1 MQCGQKFGDVRC
13 QSVYANEVQTHAHS
27 NRRQTGLGRS
37 SRGDEGRGSRTG
49 RQTWRETPSAG
60 TDRQTGR
67 HYPVLLLCIT
77 FTDVDAVGAAERG
90 LRGQW
95 GREGEEWGI
104 GRKADRAAFADE
116 TVSTTMCVICA
127 PF

>member
-1 MQCGQKFGDVRC
+1 MWQR
-13 QSVYANEVQTHAHS
+13 
-27 NRRQTGLGRS
+27 
-37 SRGDEGRGSRTG
+37 RTG

-77 FTDVDAVGAAERG
+77 FTDVDAVGAAEGGEWNEEWERG
-90 LRGQW
+90 KRGQS
-95 GREGEEWGI
+95 
-104 GRKADRAAFADE
+104 DRAAFADE